1 MMPVSK
7 DWIRADWSAPGNILA
22 GTTTRLN
29 EAFVFPAEPQWLNQV
44 HGRRVVRAGSA
55 DFDAGPPAADAI
67 VADRPGEICVV
78 RTADCLPILLCSTD
92 GTEIA
97 AVHGGWRGLA
107 AGIVEATVEAMTTK
121 ASDLIVW
128 FGPAISQA
136 AFEVGAEV
144 RDKFLA
150 EDNAAAAAFVVNERG
165 RWQADLVL
173 LGRQRLGNVGVTAI
187 YGGGLCTYQDEERFF
202 SYRRDGATGRLF
214 SFVYRS
220 G

>member
-1 MMPVSK
+1 MPVSK
-7 DWIRADWSAPGNILA
+7 DWIRADWPAPGNILA

-29 EAFVFPAEPQWLNQV
+29 EAFAFPAEPQWLNQV
-44 HGRRVVRAGSA
+44 HGRRVVRAGSP

-107 AGIVEATVEAMTTK
+107 AGIVEATVEAMRTK

-150 EDNAAAAAFVVNERG
+150 DDKAAAAAFVVNERG

-220 G
+220 R

>member
-7 DWIRADWSAPGNILA
+7 DWIRADWPAPGNILA

-150 EDNAAAAAFVVNERG
+150 DDKAAAAAFVVNERG

>member
-1 MMPVSK
+1 MPVSK
-7 DWIRADWSAPGNILA
+7 DWIRADWPAPGNILA

-29 EAFVFPAEPQWLNQV
+29 EAFAFPAAPQWLNQV

-78 RTADCLPILLCSTD
+78 STADCLPILLCSTD

-150 EDNAAAAAFVVNERG
+150 DDKAAAAAFVANERG

-220 G
+220 R